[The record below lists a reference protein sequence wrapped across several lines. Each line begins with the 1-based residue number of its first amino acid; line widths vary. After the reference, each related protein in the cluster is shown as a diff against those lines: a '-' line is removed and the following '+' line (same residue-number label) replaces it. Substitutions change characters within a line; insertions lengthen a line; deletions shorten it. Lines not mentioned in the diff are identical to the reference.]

1 MMSLERRQRQLRWF
15 DLTLIALSAPVW
27 LPAIGVVALVVLVTS
42 GRPIFFTQQRIGR
55 GRRPF

>member
-27 LPAIGVVALVVLVTS
+27 LPAIGVVALAVLVTS
-42 GRPIFFTQQRIGR
+42 GRPIFLSLIHI
-55 GRRPF
+55 